1 MIQLPVMKRL
11 ISVMVPVL
19 IAQLSMIGMNFIDT
33 AMSGHASKVD
43 LAGVSVGASLFMP
56 VGVSSMGILAAG
68 TPMIAQLLGKK
79 DRQPIPEVV
88 RTGLAIGFVI
98 ALLVALLYFAAID
111 RVLAV
116 MYLEPEVE
124 YIAKYYLLAMAAAVF
139 FEMPVMVLRNLT
151 DTAVGTSIS
160 MRFFLLALPVDGLL
174 NYLFIFGNGGMPRM
188 GGIGAGIAT
197 LLTYVFLLCCF
208 LWIVLRRRELMGR
221 DIFRGCA
228 MRLAT
233 WREYLSIGLP
243 NGLGMF
249 MESSLFGFIV
259 AFIAPFGTEVLAA
272 HQAAMNFSGVIYMI
286 PLSCSLAL
294 TILIGIEVGAGRCEK
309 ARAFRRNGL
318 CLALFLAA
326 CTASFTGFGRG
337 LITAIYTEDPA
348 VASLA
353 GIFLLYCAA
362 WQIFDAVACPIQG
375 ILRGYKDTK
384 VPFVLMM
391 IAYWAIC
398 FPSGYLLD
406 HAFQHGAFSYW
417 QGLDIGVGCSAV
429 LLMVRLYFIER
440 RTGRNG

>member
-11 ISVMVPVL
+11 VSVMVPIL

-56 VGVSSMGILAAG
+56 IGVSSAGILAAG

-79 DRQPIPEVV
+79 EKEPIPEVV
-88 RTGLAIGFVI
+88 RTGLALGFVI
-98 ALLVALLYFAAID
+98 ALLAALLYFAAVD
-111 RVLAV
+111 QVLGV

-124 YIAKYYLLAMAAAVF
+124 YIARYYLLAMAAAVF

-151 DTAVGTSIS
+151 DTAAGTSVS
-160 MRFFLLALPVDGLL
+160 MRFFLLALPVDGFL

-208 LWIVLRRRELMGR
+208 LWIVLRRKELFGR
-221 DIFRGCA
+221 DIFRSA
-228 MRLAT
+228 SMRLST
-233 WREYLSIGLP
+233 WKEYLSIGLP

-249 MESSLFGFIV
+249 METSLFGFIV

-294 TILIGIEVGAGRCEK
+294 TILVGIEVGAGRCEK
-309 ARAFRRNGL
+309 AKEFRRNGL
-318 CLALFLAA
+318 FLALCLGL
-326 CTASFTGFGRG
+326 CSASVTGLGRDM
-337 LITAIYTEDPA
+337 IIAIYTEDLA

-362 WQIFDAVACPIQG
+362 WQMFDAVACPIQG

-384 VPFVLMM
+384 IPFLLMM

-398 FPSGYLLD
+398 FPAGFLLD
-406 HAFQHGAFSYW
+406 HVFHHGAFSYW

-429 LLMVRLYFIER
+429 LLMVRLYFTER
-440 RTGRNG
+440 NARKG